1 MTCFM
6 RHLKGLFEDRGI
18 EQTPE
23 NKRKMQRELREIT
36 GVESK
41 KCWDIWKS
49 VKPWVADD
57 EKKKILDEK
66 LRGAFRV

>member
-6 RHLKGLFEDRGI
+6 RHLNELFEDLGI

-23 NKRKMQRELREIT
+23 NKRKMQRELREIV

-41 KCWDIWKS
+41 RCWDIWKG
-49 VKPWVADD
+49 VKPWLSDD
-57 EKKKILDEK
+57 EKKRILGEK
-66 LRGAFRV
+66 LKDAFR